1 MKNNKGFTLM
11 EVLLAA
17 LIVGVIGI
25 ALAALTT
32 AAVREGGVGRT
43 RVMLRHQLSLA
54 MQQLRQDIAFA
65 DQVGVYKNPD
75 GTVKSVKINHMH
87 PQGQKYIGVLG
98 DTTPMTVDHPVLI
111 TYEFTKKENSNTGG
125 VIKRSVSQRGVVVNN
140 EIWLSNIKT
149 VKNDPSGFISP
160 RFEQITYQQQ
170 DQVGSLLKVSIIV
183 EVGTDPVVNDV
194 IVETFAMQH
203 GFPVFEEE

>member
-65 DQVGVYKNPD
+65 DQVGVENNAD
-75 GTVKSVKINHMH
+75 GTVKLVKIKHMH
-87 PQGQKYIGVLG
+87 PQGPKYIGVLG
-98 DTTPMTVDHPVLI
+98 DTAMTVDHPVLI

-125 VIKRSVSQRGVVVNN
+125 IIKRSVKQQGVPVGKT

-149 VKNDPSGFISP
+149 VSQSGFVSP

-203 GFPVFEEE
+203 GFPVVEEE

>member
-125 VIKRSVSQRGVVVNN
+125 IIKRSVSQQGATVVNK

-149 VKNDPSGFISP
+149 VSQSGFISP
-160 RFEQITYQQQ
+160 QFDLITNLG
-170 DQVGSLLKVSIIV
+170 DKVGSLLKVSIIV

-194 IVETFAMQH
+194 VEETFVMQH
-203 GFPVFEEE
+203 GFPVVEEE

>member
-65 DQVGVYKNPD
+65 DQVGVEKNAD
-75 GTVKSVKINHMH
+75 GTVKSVKIKHMH
-87 PQGQKYIGVLG
+87 PQGEKYIGVL
-98 DTTPMTVDHPVLI
+98 DTPMTVDHPVLI

-125 VIKRSVSQRGVVVNN
+125 IIKRKVEQQGAQVGKP

-149 VKNDPSGFISP
+149 VSQSGFISP
-160 RFEQITYQQQ
+160 RFEQITNSG

-203 GFPVFEEE
+203 GFPVVEEE

>member
-65 DQVGVYKNPD
+65 DQVEVEKNAD
-75 GTVKSVKINHMH
+75 GTVKSVKIKHMH

-98 DTTPMTVDHPVLI
+98 DMAMTVDHPVLI

-125 VIKRSVSQRGVVVNN
+125 IIKRKVEQQGATVNN

-149 VKNDPSGFISP
+149 VSQSGFVSP
-160 RFEQITYQQQ
+160 RFEQIKNSG
-170 DQVGSLLKVSIIV
+170 DKVGSLLEVSIIV

-194 IVETFAMQH
+194 VEETFVMQH
-203 GFPVFEEE
+203 GFPVVEEE

>member
-75 GTVKSVKINHMH
+75 GTVKSVKIKHMH
-87 PQGQKYIGVLG
+87 PQGEKYIGVL
-98 DTTPMTVDHPVLI
+98 DTPMTVDHPVLI

-125 VIKRSVSQRGVVVNN
+125 IIKRKVEQQGAQVGKT

-160 RFEQITYQQQ
+160 RFEQITYPG
-170 DQVGSLLKVSIIV
+170 DQIGSLLKVSIIV
-183 EVGTDPVVNDV
+183 EVGTDTVVNDV
-194 IVETFAMQH
+194 VEETFVMQH
-203 GFPVFEEE
+203 GFPVVEEE

>member
-98 DTTPMTVDHPVLI
+98 DTTPMTVDHPVVI

-125 VIKRSVSQRGVVVNN
+125 IIKRKVEQQGAQVGKK

-149 VKNDPSGFISP
+149 VSQSGFVSP
-160 RFEQITYQQQ
+160 RFERITNSG
-170 DQVGSLLKVSIIV
+170 DKVGSLLEVSIIV

-194 IVETFAMQH
+194 VEETFVMQH
-203 GFPVFEEE
+203 GFPVVEEE

>member
-65 DQVGVYKNPD
+65 DKVGVYKNPD

-87 PQGQKYIGVLG
+87 PQGEKYIGVLG
-98 DTTPMTVDHPVLI
+98 DTAPMTVKDPVLI

-125 VIKRSVSQRGVVVNN
+125 IIKRSVKQQGVPVGKT

-160 RFEQITYQQQ
+160 RFEQITISG
-170 DQVGSLLKVSIIV
+170 DKVGSLLKVSIIV

-194 IVETFAMQH
+194 VEETFVMQH
-203 GFPVFEEE
+203 GFPVVEEE

>member
-65 DQVGVYKNPD
+65 DQVGVEKNAD
-75 GTVKSVKINHMH
+75 GTVKSVKIKHMH

-98 DTTPMTVDHPVLI
+98 NEPMTVDHPVLI

-125 VIKRSVSQRGVVVNN
+125 IIKRKVEQQGAQVGKP

-149 VKNDPSGFISP
+149 VKNDPSGFVSP
-160 RFEQITYQQQ
+160 RFEQITISG
-170 DQVGSLLKVSIIV
+170 DKVGSLLKVSIIV

-194 IVETFAMQH
+194 VEETFAMQH
-203 GFPVFEEE
+203 GFPVVEEE

>member
-65 DQVGVYKNPD
+65 DQVGVEKNAD
-75 GTVKSVKINHMH
+75 GTVKLVKIKHMH
-87 PQGQKYIGVLG
+87 PQGPKYIGVLG

-125 VIKRSVSQRGVVVNN
+125 IIKRKVEQQGAQVGKP

-149 VKNDPSGFISP
+149 VSQFGFVSP
-160 RFEQITYQQQ
+160 RFEQITNSG
-170 DQVGSLLKVSIIV
+170 DKVGSLLKVSIIV

-203 GFPVFEEE
+203 GFPVFEED

>member
-98 DTTPMTVDHPVLI
+98 DTTPMTVDYPVLI

-160 RFEQITYQQQ
+160 RFEQITYPG